1 MTRDRRP
8 SEALRRVLLI
18 ALALVVP
25 ALAWTP
31 AGAQTAPTEADK
43 AWPFLAGLPKEQRQ
57 AVLEREASR
66 EGGLVL
72 YGALGIDRAEFLT
85 KAFNGRY
92 PGIKVSFVR
101 LTTPD
106 LTEKVLLEHRLGR
119 VAVDA
124 VISEPSQL
132 LLLQDALAPYEP
144 RSWTQF
150 DPRFVYGGAAK
161 GWTAVAYEL
170 LPSTIAWR
178 TDRIATKDAPKNLE
192 ELSDPKWKGRAG
204 TTTHLES
211 FIENMVTVHGE
222 EKGMAKVRRL
232 AQLDNRLYRSHAALG
247 EALAAGAVDI
257 VWNLGAHRPVKMKEA
272 GQPVDW
278 AFQDPLFGTG
288 VTISVTRGAKKPY
301 AAALFMDFLLEA
313 DTLQKLEALE
323 GGRLFGNREGKFKY
337 SLASFP
343 TIILYPPVPKKRFE
357 ELNGIAETLYFRKQ
371 Y

>member
-1 MTRDRRP
+1 MNREESKWLAVRRI
-8 SEALRRVLLI
+8 LLVMS
-18 ALALVVP
+18 LVV
-25 ALAWTP
+25 AVSHAWTRL
-31 AGAQTAPTEADK
+31 GADTAPQEAEK
-43 AWPFLAGLPKEQRQ
+43 VWPFLGGLPRDQRQ
-57 AVLEREASR
+57 AVLEREANR
-66 EGGLVL
+66 EGSLVL

-85 KAFNGRY
+85 KAFNARY
-92 PGIKVSFVR
+92 PSIKVNFVR

-124 VISEPSQL
+124 AISEPSQI
-132 LLLQDALAPYEP
+132 LLLQEALAPYEP
-144 RSWTQF
+144 RSWAEF

-161 GWTAVAYEL
+161 GWTAAAYEL

-178 TDRIATKDAPKNLE
+178 TDRVPTKEAPKSLD
-192 ELSDPKWKGRAG
+192 ELADPKWKGRTG

-211 FIENMVTVHGE
+211 FIANMVTVYGE
-222 EKGMAKVRRL
+222 ERGMAKVRRL

-247 EALAAGAVDI
+247 EALASGAVDI
-257 VWNLGAHRPVKMKEA
+257 VWNLGAHRPVKMKGA

-278 AFQDPLFGTG
+278 VFQDPLFGTG
-288 VTISVTRGAKKPY
+288 VTISGVRGAKKPY

-313 DTLQKLEALE
+313 NTLEKLEALE

-343 TIILYPPVPKKRFE
+343 TILLYPPLPKKHFE
-357 ELNGIAETLYFRKQ
+357 ELNLLAEKLFFRKQ